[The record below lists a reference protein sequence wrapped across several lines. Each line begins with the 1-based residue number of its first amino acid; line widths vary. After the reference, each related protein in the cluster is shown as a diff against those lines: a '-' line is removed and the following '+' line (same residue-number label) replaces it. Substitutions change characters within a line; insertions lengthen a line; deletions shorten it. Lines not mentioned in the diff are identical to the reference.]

1 MKLETLLSYFEFSI
15 KFVDKKGNGHWS
27 MVSFYFQKKRLMVWF
42 VSHCNT
48 HSRRQEYAHALSNY
62 IRLDR
67 YGDCAQEVACG
78 DHRTVNCKN
87 VSLQDYKFYFA
98 AENALCKDYF
108 TGKM

>member
-1 MKLETLLSYFEFSI
+1 
-15 KFVDKKGNGHWS
+15 
-27 MVSFYFQKKRLMVWF
+27 MVWF

-48 HSRRQEYAHALSNY
+48 QSRREEYAHSLSKY
-62 IRLDR
+62 IRLDK

-78 DHRTVNCKN
+78 EHRAVNCKN

-108 TGKM
+108 TGYCCHNFQKTIGEKLKKP